1 MSGASSQL
9 PTTSTG
15 RRVLV
20 TGSAGFIG
28 FHVCAALAARGDAVR
43 GFDNFNDYYDIT
55 LKETRAGLLQSQHGV
70 ETVRGD
76 LAVRAEFVACAEAF
90 APTHVVNLAA
100 QAGVR
105 YSAENPQAYVESNV
119 TGFLNVLEYCRAHA
133 SEVVLTYASSSSVYG
148 LNTEM
153 PFSVA
158 DRTDRPASL
167 YAATKKANELMAHA
181 YWNMFGVRSAGLR
194 FFTVYGPYGRPDM
207 AAFIF
212 ARKIFANEPIDVFN
226 NGDMKRDFTYIDD
239 IVRGVLAAI
248 DRAPDC
254 AVYNL
259 GNCRSEQIGFLITLL
274 EREIGRKAQIN
285 HLPMQSGDVKETFA
299 DVELSERE
307 LGYRPTTPLCDGI
320 KKFVAWYREFYQPEA
335 VTKTIT

>member
-1 MSGASSQL
+1 MC
-9 PTTSTG
+9 
-15 RRVLV
+15 
-20 TGSAGFIG
+20 I
-28 FHVCAALAARGDAVR
+28 ALAARGDDVL
-43 GFDNFNDYYDIT
+43 GFDNFNHYYDIH
-55 LKETRAGLLQSQHGV
+55 LKESRASILKSKHGV
-70 ETVRGD
+70 DTVRGD
-76 LAVRAEFVACAEAF
+76 LAVRDEFNECANAF
-90 APTHVVNLAA
+90 APTHVINLAA

-105 YSAENPQAYVESNV
+105 YSAEKPHAYVESNI

-133 SEVVLTYASSSSVYG
+133 KDVVLTYASSSSVYG

-207 AAFIF
+207 AVAIF
-212 ARKIFANEPIDVFN
+212 TRKILADEPIDVFN

-239 IVRGVLAAI
+239 IVRGVLAAS
-248 DRAPDC
+248 DHAPDY

-259 GNCRSEQIGFLITLL
+259 GNCRSEQIGFLVTLL
-274 EREIGRKAQIN
+274 EQEIGRKAKIN
-285 HLPMQSGDVKETFA
+285 YLPMQSGDVKETFA
-299 DVELSERE
+299 DVEISERD
-307 LGYRPTTPLCDGI
+307 LGYRPTTPLPEGI
-320 KKFVAWYREFYQPEA
+320 KKFVAWYREYYK
-335 VTKTIT
+335 V